1 MERWVVAAKRADF
14 AAIGKEF
21 GIDPVIARL
30 IRNRDVQDRDEIR
43 RYLYGKVDELASPHL
58 MKDVDKAVEILR
70 NKIKEK
76 KRIRII
82 GDYDIDGVVSTFILI
97 KGLKRAGA
105 LADTYIP
112 DRVAD
117 GYGIH
122 EHLIERAVNDGIDVI
137 ITCDNGIAAYNEI
150 AMAKDK
156 GMTVIIT
163 DHHEIPYK
171 ETEDGRELILP
182 PADAIVNP
190 KQPDCNYPEKRL
202 CGAVVALKLV
212 TALYEACGIPAK
224 ELEDFLELGA
234 IATVGDVMDLQGEN
248 RILVKEGLK
257 RLSHTSN
264 KGLRELIRANG
275 LEDGP
280 ITAYHVGFVLG
291 PCINASGRLDTAAR
305 SLKLLCAKTED
316 EAAKLAGDLTAL
328 NQSRKALTEEGKE
341 TAIRIVE
348 ETEIGQDRVLV
359 IYLPDC
365 HESLAGIIAGRIREK
380 YNKPVF
386 VLTKGETMVK
396 GSGRSIE
403 SYSMFE
409 ELVKCGDLME
419 QYGGHP
425 MAAGLSIK
433 EENVEEFRRR
443 LNENCTLT
451 EKDLTPKILID
462 VPMPISYINKELVEE
477 ISLLEPFG
485 KGNTKPIFAQK
496 GLHVLSSRILGKN
509 RNVAKL
515 QLSDCAG
522 CVMEAVYFGEADE
535 FVNEIKNC
543 KSIAVTYYPEINRY
557 QGRETL
563 QIVIRN
569 YITE

>member
-70 NKIKEK
+70 NKIKGK

-137 ITCDNGIAAYNEI
+137 VTCDNGIAAYNEI
-150 AMAKDK
+150 TMAKEN

-212 TALYEACGIPAK
+212 TALYEACGIPEK

-305 SLKLLCAKTED
+305 SLKLLCAETED

-341 TAIRIVE
+341 AAIRIVE

-451 EKDLTPKILID
+451 EKDLAPKILID
-462 VPMPISYINKELVEE
+462 VPMPVSYINKELVEE

-496 GLHVLSSRILGKN
+496 GLRVLSSRILGKN

-515 QLSDCAG
+515 QLSDSTG
-522 CVMEAVYFGEADE
+522 WGVEAVYFGEADE
-535 FVNEIKNC
+535 FVDRIKNC
-543 KSIAVTYYPEINRY
+543 GSIAVTYYPEINRY